1 MTDRTKDGIRP
12 ARLESGI
19 DVKPVY
25 GPEDV
30 ESSGGWDSVGNPGV
44 YPFTIRYYYRS
55 ITNDLN
61 VKVRGPG
68 LKGSVPFDELV
79 GK

>member
-1 MTDRTKDGIRP
+1 MSADRKDDVRP

-30 ESSGGWDSVGNPGV
+30 ERTGGWDSIGKPGE
-44 YPFTIRYYYRS
+44 IM
-55 ITNDLN
+55 ITFI
-61 VKVRGPG
+61 G
-68 LKGSVPFDELV
+68 LRFLRLSRDRPSGLRAPCADR
-79 GK
+79 